1 MTKNKLEAIFRSK
14 KHKQTQTQ
22 LQQMG
27 KQSFFLHR
35 LSFWKRKVKLIVVSL
50 LVLFIGSFIALTI
63 LIKQLP
69 SPKNL
74 TNNTHYNVST
84 QIFDRHGQLLYEI
97 YADENRIPI
106 KLATLPPYVKQAT
119 IAIEDRNFYHH
130 FGFDLKGILRAAK
143 NNLLGETIEGGSTI
157 TQQLVKNALL
167 TRKKTLKRKLK
178 ELILAMLTETIY
190 TKDQILEMYLNYISY
205 GGTAVGIEAAAEQ
218 YFGKSAHDL
227 TLPEAA
233 LLAGLPQAP
242 SRYSPF
248 QSDQTAAKKRQAEV
262 LRRMVEDGYITQ
274 AQADKAKKTVLH
286 YALSRKDIKAPHFV
300 FYIKDL
306 LIKKYGRDKV
316 TKGGLRVTTT
326 LDLGLQETAQASLS
340 AEINKL
346 KRYRVGN
353 GAALIAKPNTGE
365 ILAMIGSRNYFDSQ
379 HDGQVN
385 VTLALRQPGSS
396 IKPLVYATDFQ
407 QRLLNPGTILIDQ
420 KTCFQISGQKD
431 YCPRNYDDQF
441 HGLVSVRQALGNS
454 FNIPAVKAMK
464 LLGVKNFIDQAQK
477 MGLTSLKDPSHYGL
491 SLGLGAGEVRMIDMV
506 QAFSV
511 LANEGVK
518 VPLNPILTIKDYRG
532 NLLYQAQPQKTSKNL
547 LEMNEYPD
555 IIHRENLT
563 RVMDQAPAYLVDHI
577 MQDNQARTAAF
588 GPHSQLVIPNQV
600 VSVKTGT
607 TNDLK
612 DNWTI
617 GFTPQYIVATWVG
630 NNDSKPMNP
639 YLVSG
644 VTGAA
649 PIWHDIMRFILQGK
663 SPQWPE
669 KPVDVRSGDVCPN
682 GFPTTITNLTDL
694 CQTKTKELYWEKGQ
708 PSAGEIK
715 TENTWIDPTTGQ
727 PPAYGQQVEGLK
739 LENHRFY
746 VDPTGAKYCLDCRP
760 INDTK

>member
-1 MTKNKLEAIFRSK
+1 MTKNKLKAIFLAK
-14 KHKQTQTQ
+14 KTKQTQNQ
-22 LQQMG
+22 PWLFS
-27 KQSFFLHR
+27 KVHWYHK
-35 LSFWKRKVKLIVVSL
+35 LSFGRRKGKLIFISL
-50 LVLFIGSFIALTI
+50 LIFMALNFIILGL

-74 TNNTHYNVST
+74 TNDAHYDVST

-97 YADENRIPI
+97 YANENRIPI
-106 KLATLPPYVKQAT
+106 KLTSLPPYVKQAT

-130 FGFDLKGILRAAK
+130 FGFDIKGILRAAK
-143 NNLLGETIEGGSTI
+143 NNLTGETVEGGSTI

-167 TRKKTLKRKLK
+167 TREKTFKRKLK

-205 GGTAVGIEAAAEQ
+205 GGTAVGIEAASEQ
-218 YFGKSAHDL
+218 YFGKPAQEL
-227 TLPEAA
+227 TLAEAA

-248 QSDQTAAKKRQAEV
+248 QSDQTAAKNRQAEV
-262 LRRMVEDGYITQ
+262 LRRMVEDGYINQSQ
-274 AQADKAKKTVLH
+274 AEEAKKSVLH
-286 YALSRKDIKAPHFV
+286 YALSRKNIRAPHFV
-300 FYIKDL
+300 FYVKDL
-306 LIKKYGRDKV
+306 LTKRYGQDKV
-316 TKGGLRVTTT
+316 TKGGLRVITT
-326 LDLGLQETAQASLS
+326 LDLSLQETAQASLS

-353 GAALIAKPNTGE
+353 GAALIAKPDTGE

-407 QRLLNPGTILIDQ
+407 RQLLNPGTVLIDQ
-420 KTCFQISGQKD
+420 KTCFKIKGQKD
-431 YCPRNYDDQF
+431 YCPRNYDGNF

-464 LLGVKNFIDQAQK
+464 LLGVKNFIQQARQL
-477 MGLTSLKDPSHYGL
+477 GLKNLKDPSHYGL
-491 SLGLGAGEVRMIDMV
+491 SLGLGAGEVSMFDMV

-518 VPLNPILTIKDYRG
+518 VPLNPILQIKDYRG
-532 NLLYQAQPQKTSKNL
+532 NLLYQAHPEATAKHLK
-547 LEMNEYPD
+547 EMNEYPD
-555 IIHRENLT
+555 ISKQASLT
-563 RVMDQAPAYLVDHI
+563 RVIDRAPAYLVAHI

-588 GPHSQLVIPNQV
+588 GSHSQLVIPNQV

-649 PIWHDIMRFILQGK
+649 PIWHDIMQFILK
-663 SPQWPE
+663 DKPATWPE
-669 KPVDVRSGDVCPN
+669 KPADVRSAEVCFN
-682 GFPTTITNLTDL
+682 GFPPTITNL
-694 CQTKTKELYWEKGQ
+694 CPAKTKELYWEKSQ

-715 TENTWIDPTTGQ
+715 TENTWIDPTTGR
-727 PPAYGQQVEGLK
+727 PPAYGQQVDGLT
-739 LENHRFY
+739 LENHKFY
-746 VDPTGAKYCLDCRP
+746 FDPTGAKYCLDCRP
-760 INDTK
+760 LTEKK